1 MCNEYEVLIQKAI
14 DHEISEAEE
23 AKLVAHLDVCDTCKA
38 TYEALKQLKAC
49 LGQLEEVELPSHFH
63 EDLMAK
69 IHKEAMLEQKEEKP
83 LEKVVPLKKK
93 GGIHHLFKVSGTV
106 AAAVIVGGAFFYQLT
121 SLQQPR
127 MYSASEA
134 APQEET
140 AMQEAAAEEVA
151 EEAYEAPA
159 DNGMSLKMADEALE
173 EDNDSSKQ
181 PEMRGLPSE
190 RVIDVKVTDLA
201 KMLTEAQVYLNEQAI
216 SFTIV
221 EEEIY
226 LFSLEDVNKLKAW
239 FIAEGASLTEEEP
252 HIEGDVF
259 IFRLLT

>member
-49 LGQLEEVELPSHFH
+49 LGQMDEVELPAHFH

-69 IHKEAMLEQKEEKP
+69 IHKEEKP

-93 GGIHHLFKVSGTV
+93 GGLRHLFQVSGAV
-106 AAAVIVGGAFFYQLT
+106 AAAVVVGGAFFYQLT
-121 SLQQPR
+121 SMQQSK

-140 AMQEAAAEEVA
+140 AMQEAAAEEAA
-151 EEAYEAPA
+151 EEAYDAPA

-173 EDNDSSKQ
+173 EENDSNTQ
-181 PEMRGLPSE
+181 PEMRGLPTE
-190 RVIDVKVTDLA
+190 QVIEVKVTDPTE
-201 KMLTEAQVYLNEQAI
+201 MLTEAQVYLNKQAI
-216 SFTIV
+216 SFRMV
-221 EEEIY
+221 EDEIH
-226 LFSLEDVNKLKAW
+226 LFSLEDANKLKAW
-239 FIAEGASLTEEEP
+239 FIAEGASLTEKESSA
-252 HIEGDVF
+252 EGDVF